1 MDDASTAHSKAER
14 ELDAAGRMLL
24 FTSWLVAV
32 SGTAGSLFFSEVMG
46 YPPCV
51 LCWYQRIALYPL
63 VVIIAIG
70 LAAHDRRV
78 AVYSFPFAVLGLGT
92 AIYHNLIYYGVVPE
106 GLTPCSEGTPC
117 NATQLELLGFVTIPM
132 MALAG
137 FASVT
142 ALLAAFYF
150 RYSKK

>member
-1 MDDASTAHSKAER
+1 MDVFETSKTASV
-14 ELDAAGRMLL
+14 ELDIAGRMLL

-63 VVIIAIG
+63 VVVIAIG
-70 LAAHDRRV
+70 LATADRRV
-78 AVYSFPFAVLGLGT
+78 AIYSLPFAVIGLGI
-92 AIYHNLIYYGVVPE
+92 AIYHNLIYYGIVPE

-117 NATQLELLGFVTIPM
+117 NATQLELLGFITIPL
-132 MALAG
+132 MALVG
-137 FASVT
+137 FASLT
-142 ALLAAFYF
+142 ALMAAFHF
-150 RYSKK
+150 RYNKK

>member
-1 MDDASTAHSKAER
+1 MEVSETSKSASVEI
-14 ELDAAGRMLL
+14 DIAGRMLL

-63 VVIIAIG
+63 VVVIAIG

-78 AVYSFPFAVLGLGT
+78 AVYSLPFAVIGLGI

-106 GLTPCSEGTPC
+106 SLTPCSEGTPC
-117 NATQLELLGFVTIPM
+117 NATQLELLGFITIPV

-137 FASVT
+137 FASLVV
-142 ALLAAFYF
+142 LLAAFHF